1 MSQHN
6 LNNNNQDPAT
16 NENENHLIGNILA
29 EDNSGNFHLII
40 WIDSDLEDNIQKPSG
55 GGGTTTTNNQS
66 IGGGGGLNN
75 VYQT

>member
-29 EDNSGNFHLII
+29 EDNSGNFDRII
-40 WIDSDLEDNIQKPSG
+40 SIDSDLEDSGLKTTG
-55 GGGTTTTNNQS
+55 GGGTTTNNNQS
-66 IGGGGGLNN
+66 ASGGGGLNN
-75 VYQT
+75 VY